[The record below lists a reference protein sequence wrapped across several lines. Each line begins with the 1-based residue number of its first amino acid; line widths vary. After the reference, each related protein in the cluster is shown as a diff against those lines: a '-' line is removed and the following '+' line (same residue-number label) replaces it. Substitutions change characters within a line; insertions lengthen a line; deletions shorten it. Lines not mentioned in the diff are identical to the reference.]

1 VQIPSKSSDPFIKS
15 MTEKSEKVR
24 SIFQEKI
31 ASITKS
37 IPVKLMLGDSTVV
50 EQNTFDPKNVETFY
64 QNVLKK
70 IPDWK
75 TQGISVSNDKDLR
88 RIFIKFEIS
97 EGNYLLS
104 CHMSLQYHALLY
116 YKVDHRVVEIQK
128 ELADILEKTNILQSE
143 IAPKVDLAIQ
153 EKLKEIGYENVDN
166 QKLFEI
172 FFQNESFTKEIIE
185 KVHSSSDKNFEQY
198 TKKQSELFKELD
210 NMLFVVYHTTS
221 VMIDEMRLIAAEEG
235 CLCNFDLEH
244 MKNQTKEGNFD
255 PIRIPAKVKDGL
267 LNRMDQTINA
277 LQN

>member
-1 VQIPSKSSDPFIKS
+1 MQIPSKSSDPFIKS

-31 ASITKS
+31 ARVTKS

-64 QNVLKK
+64 QNVLNK

-75 TQGISVSNDKDLR
+75 TQGISVSKDKDLR
-88 RIFIKFEIS
+88 RIFIKFEIK
-97 EGNYLLS
+97 EVNYLLS

-116 YKVDHRVVEIQK
+116 YKIDHRVIEIQK
-128 ELADILEKTNILQSE
+128 DLADILEKTNTLRSE
-143 IAPKVDLAIQ
+143 IAPKVDLVIQ
-153 EKLKEIGYENVDN
+153 DKLKEIGYENTDQ

-172 FFQNESFTKEIIE
+172 FFQNESLTKEIIE
-185 KVHSSSDKNFEQY
+185 KVYSSSDASFEQL

-210 NMLFVVYHTTS
+210 NMLIEVYHTTS
-221 VMIDEMRLIAAEEG
+221 VMIDETRMIAAEEG

-255 PIRIPAKVKDGL
+255 PIRIPTKVRDGL
-267 LNRMDQTINA
+267 LNRMDQINNA
-277 LQN
+277 I

>member
-1 VQIPSKSSDPFIKS
+1 MQIPSKSSDPFIKS

-37 IPVKLMLGDSTVV
+37 IPVKLMLGDSTIV

-128 ELADILEKTNILQSE
+128 ELADILEKTNTLQSE

>member
-1 VQIPSKSSDPFIKS
+1 MQIPSKLSDPFIKS

-31 ASITKS
+31 ADVTKS
-37 IPVKLMLGDSTVV
+37 IPIKVMLGDSTVV
-50 EQNTFDPKNVETFY
+50 EQNTFDPKNVERFY
-64 QNVLKK
+64 HNTLKK

-88 RIFIKFEIS
+88 RIFIKFEIT

-116 YKVDHRVVEIQK
+116 YRVDHRVVEIQK
-128 ELADILEKTNILQSE
+128 ELADMLEKTNALQSE
-143 IAPKVDLAIQ
+143 LAPKVDLIIQ
-153 EKLKEIGYENVDN
+153 EKLKEMGYENVDQ

-185 KVHSSSDKNFEQY
+185 NVYSSSDKNFEQY

-210 NMLFVVYHTTS
+210 NTLIEVYHTTS
-221 VMIDEMRLIAAEEG
+221 VMIDETRMIAAEEG

-244 MKNQTKEGNFD
+244 IKNQTKEGNFD
-255 PIRIPAKVKDGL
+255 PVRIPIKVKNNL
-267 LNRMDQTINA
+267 LSKLDQVIDAIKN
-277 LQN
+277 

>member
-128 ELADILEKTNILQSE
+128 ELADILEKTNTLQSE

>member
-1 VQIPSKSSDPFIKS
+1 MQIPSKLSEPFIKS

-31 ASITKS
+31 ANVTKS
-37 IPVKLMLGDSTVV
+37 IPVKVMLGDSTVV
-50 EQNTFDPKNVETFY
+50 EQNTFDPKNVEGFY

-116 YKVDHRVVEIQK
+116 YKVDHHVVEIQK
-128 ELADILEKTNILQSE
+128 ELADILEKTNTLQSE

-153 EKLKEIGYENVDN
+153 EKLKEIGHENVDN

-172 FFQNESFTKEIIE
+172 FFQNESLTKEIIE

-221 VMIDEMRLIAAEEG
+221 VMIDEIRMIAAEEG

-244 MKNQTKEGNFD
+244 IKNQTKEGNFD
-255 PIRIPAKVKDGL
+255 PVRIPTQVKNNL
-267 LNRMDQTINA
+267 LNRLDQVIDAIKN
-277 LQN
+277 

>member
-1 VQIPSKSSDPFIKS
+1 MQIPSKLSEPFIKP

-31 ASITKS
+31 ADATKS
-37 IPVKLMLGDSTVV
+37 IPVKVMLGDATVV
-50 EQNTFDPKNVETFY
+50 EQNTFDPKNVERFY

-75 TQGISVSNDKDLR
+75 TQGVSVSNDKDLR
-88 RIFIKFEIS
+88 RVFIKFEIS
-97 EGNYLLS
+97 QGNYLLS

-116 YKVDHRVVEIQK
+116 YKVDHRVIEIQK
-128 ELADILEKTNILQSE
+128 ELADILEKTNTLQSE
-143 IAPKVDLAIQ
+143 IAPKVDQAIQ

-172 FFQNESFTKEIIE
+172 FFQNESLTREIIE

-221 VMIDEMRLIAAEEG
+221 VMIDETRMIAAEEG

-244 MKNQTKEGNFD
+244 IKNQTKEGNFD
-255 PIRIPAKVKDGL
+255 PVRIPTKVKNDL
-267 LNRMDQTINA
+267 LNRMDQVIDAIKN
-277 LQN
+277 

>member
-1 VQIPSKSSDPFIKS
+1 MQIPSKLSEPFIKS

-31 ASITKS
+31 ADVTKS
-37 IPVKLMLGDSTVV
+37 IPVKVMLGDSTVV
-50 EQNTFDPKNVETFY
+50 EQNTFDPKNVERFY

-88 RIFIKFEIS
+88 RIFIKFETT

-116 YKVDHRVVEIQK
+116 YRVDHRVVEIQK
-128 ELADILEKTNILQSE
+128 ELADMLEKTNALQSE
-143 IAPKVDLAIQ
+143 IAPKVDLIIQ

-244 MKNQTKEGNFD
+244 IKNQTKEGNFD
-255 PIRIPAKVKDGL
+255 PVRIPAKVKNNL
-267 LNRMDQTINA
+267 LNRLDQVIDAIKN
-277 LQN
+277 

>member
-31 ASITKS
+31 ASVTKS
-37 IPVKLMLGDSTVV
+37 IPVKLMLGDSTIV
-50 EQNTFDPKNVETFY
+50 EQNTFDPKNVETYY

-128 ELADILEKTNILQSE
+128 ELADILEKTNTLQSE

-244 MKNQTKEGNFD
+244 IKNQTKEGNFD
-255 PIRIPAKVKDGL
+255 PIRIPAKVKDSL

>member
-1 VQIPSKSSDPFIKS
+1 

-128 ELADILEKTNILQSE
+128 ELADILEKTNTLQSE

>member
-1 VQIPSKSSDPFIKS
+1 

-31 ASITKS
+31 SDVTKS
-37 IPVKLMLGDSTVV
+37 IPIKVMLGDSTVV
-50 EQNTFDPKNVETFY
+50 EQNTFDPKNVEGFY

-88 RIFIKFEIS
+88 RIFIKFEIT

-116 YKVDHRVVEIQK
+116 YRVDHRVVEIQK
-128 ELADILEKTNILQSE
+128 ELADMLEKTNALQSE
-143 IAPKVDLAIQ
+143 LAPKVDLIIQ
-153 EKLKEIGYENVDN
+153 EKLKEMGYENVDQ

-185 KVHSSSDKNFEQY
+185 KMYSSSDKNFEQY

-210 NMLFVVYHTTS
+210 NTLIEVYHTTS
-221 VMIDEMRLIAAEEG
+221 VMIDETRMIAAEEG

-244 MKNQTKEGNFD
+244 IKNQTKEGNFD
-255 PIRIPAKVKDGL
+255 PVRIPIKVKNNL
-267 LNRMDQTINA
+267 LSKLDQVIDAIKN
-277 LQN
+277 

>member
-1 VQIPSKSSDPFIKS
+1 MQIPSKSSDPFIKS

>member
-128 ELADILEKTNILQSE
+128 ELADILEKTNTLQSE

-172 FFQNESFTKEIIE
+172 FFQNEPFTKGIIE

-221 VMIDEMRLIAAEEG
+221 VMIDEMRLIAGEEG

>member
-1 VQIPSKSSDPFIKS
+1 MQIPSKSSDPFIKS

-31 ASITKS
+31 ASVTKS

-128 ELADILEKTNILQSE
+128 ELADILEKTNTLQSE

>member
-15 MTEKSEKVR
+15 MTEKSEKAR

-31 ASITKS
+31 ASVTKS
-37 IPVKLMLGDSTVV
+37 IPVKLMLGDSTIV

-70 IPDWK
+70 IPEWK

-128 ELADILEKTNILQSE
+128 ELADILEKTNTLQSE

>member
-1 VQIPSKSSDPFIKS
+1 MQIPSKSSDPFIKS

-31 ASITKS
+31 ASVTKS
-37 IPVKLMLGDSTVV
+37 IPVKLMLGDSTIV
-50 EQNTFDPKNVETFY
+50 EQNTFDPKNVETYY

-128 ELADILEKTNILQSE
+128 ELADILEKTNTLQSE

-244 MKNQTKEGNFD
+244 IKNQTKEGNFD
-255 PIRIPAKVKDGL
+255 PIRIPAKVKDSL

>member
-15 MTEKSEKVR
+15 MTEKSEKAR

-104 CHMSLQYHALLY
+104 CHMSLQYHASLY

-128 ELADILEKTNILQSE
+128 ELADILEKTNTLQSE
-143 IAPKVDLAIQ
+143 IAPKVDLVIQ